1 MATTVDYSGR
11 KTDLFIFQG
20 AGAGGDKPIRL
31 AFGDAGQ
38 VTTGIQKLAQTFAML
53 FLTEAGSVPDK
64 PDWGTEFL
72 AAVRNG
78 MVNNENDV
86 QSAVSMAI
94 EDVRGTL
101 GLIAEQESYPPDETF
116 QSASLLNYTLDEKT
130 SKLTMYIKV
139 VSAAGDSRVVV
150 LPVSAPIG

>member
-11 KTDLFIFQG
+11 MTDILIFQG
-20 AGAGGDKPIRL
+20 ADISGDKRIRL
-31 AFGDAGQ
+31 SFGDAGM
-38 VTTGIQKLAQTFAML
+38 VTTGIQKLAQTFAMV
-53 FLTEAGSVPDK
+53 FLTEVGSVPDK

-86 QSAVSMAI
+86 QSAVSQAI
-94 EDVRGTL
+94 EDVRGIL

-116 QSASLLNYTLDEKT
+116 QSASLLSYTLDEKT
-130 SKLTMYIKV
+130 SMLTLYIKV
-139 VSAAGDSRVVV
+139 VSAAGADRIVV